1 MNLKAFIKLI
11 RFNNLVVIAL
21 TMFATRYFL
30 IQPILAIRHDPEGTP
45 TMQLQLSH
53 TDFFLLM
60 LSTVLI
66 AAAGYII
73 NDYFDI
79 KTDRINKP
87 QKLYIDNGVKRR
99 VAIFIHTLFNI
110 VGFAIGVYVAHKA
123 GNIFLCGIQFVCITL
138 LFFYSTHLKRQVLS
152 GNILVAVLS
161 AMVSLQIL
169 FFEMPLLEYKFLQSI
184 QSFAFLYLSVCSFS
198 LFAFLLSLVR
208 EIVKDIEDF
217 KGDYETGCKT
227 MPIVWGIKASKA
239 IVAGLISNILLLL
252 VFIFYK
258 LYKLDFTLLLLYLFV
273 CVFIP
278 LSFLIL
284 KLYRSKQK
292 YEYSQLS
299 QWIKYIMLTGVL
311 STVII
316 YLTCNGFTV
325 RF

>member
-1 MNLKAFIKLI
+1 MNVKAFIKLI

-30 IQPILAIRHDPEGTP
+30 IQPILAMRHE
-45 TMQLQLSH
+45 TMELQLSH
-53 TDFFLLM
+53 VDFFLLV
-60 LSTVLI
+60 LSTILI

-79 KTDRINKP
+79 KTDKINKP

-99 VAIFIHTLFNI
+99 LAIFIHTLFN
-110 VGFAIGVYVAHKA
+110 VAGFLLAVYVAHKA
-123 GNIFLCGIQFVCITL
+123 GNIFLSAIQLLSITA
-138 LFFYSTHLKRQVLS
+138 LFFYSTHLKRQILS
-152 GNILVAVLS
+152 GNMLVAILS
-161 AMVSLQIL
+161 AMVSLQVV
-169 FFEMPLLEYKFLQSI
+169 FFEIPLLEYKFLQGT

-239 IVAGLISNILLLL
+239 IVAGLISNILLVL
-252 VFIFYK
+252 VFISLK
-258 LYKLDFTLLLLYLFV
+258 LYKLHFGLLLLYLFLF
-273 CVFIP
+273 VFIP
-278 LSFLIL
+278 LCFLLL
-284 KLYRSKQK
+284 KLYRARQK
-292 YEYSQLS
+292 ENYSQLS
-299 QWIKYIMLTGVL
+299 RWVKYIMLTGML
-311 STVII
+311 STLIV
-316 YLTCNGFTV
+316 YYTSYGFTI

>member
-1 MNLKAFIKLI
+1 MNLVAFIKLI

-30 IQPILAIRHDPEGTP
+30 IQPILAIRHS

-53 TDFFLLM
+53 ADFFLLM

-73 NDYFDI
+73 NDYFDV

-99 VAIFIHTLFNI
+99 MAIFIHTLFN
-110 VGFAIGVYVAHKA
+110 VAGFSIGVYVAHKA
-123 GNIFLCGIQFVCITL
+123 GNIFLCIIQIVCITL

-152 GNILVAVLS
+152 GNILVAALS

-184 QSFAFLYLSVCSFS
+184 QSFSFLYLSVCSFS

-217 KGDYETGCKT
+217 KGDYETGCRT
-227 MPIVWGIKASKA
+227 MPIVWGVKASKA
-239 IVAGLISNILLLL
+239 IVAGLLSNILLLL

-258 LYKLDFTLLLLYLFV
+258 LYKLHFTLLLIYLFV
-273 CVFIP
+273 CVFVP
-278 LSFLIL
+278 LCFLLL

-292 YEYSQLS
+292 EEYSQLS
-299 QWIKYIMLTGVL
+299 KWIKYIMLTGVL
-311 STVII
+311 STLII
-316 YLTCNGFTV
+316 YFTCNGFTV

>member
-30 IQPILAIRHDPEGTP
+30 MQPILAIRHSS
-45 TMQLQLSH
+45 MQLQLSH
-53 TDFFLLM
+53 TDFFLLI

-73 NDYFDI
+73 NDYFDV

-87 QKLYIDNGVKRR
+87 EKLYIDKGVKRR
-99 VAIFIHTLFNI
+99 LAIFIHTLFNI
-110 VGFAIGVYVAHKA
+110 VGFLIGVYVAYQA
-123 GNIFLCGIQFVCITL
+123 DNIFLCGIQFVSITAL
-138 LFFYSTHLKRQVLS
+138 WFYSTHLKRKVLS
-152 GNILVAVLS
+152 GNILVATLS

-169 FFEMPLLEYKFLQSI
+169 FFEMPLLEHKFLQSI
-184 QSFAFLYLSVCSFS
+184 QSFSFLYLSVCSFS

-217 KGDYETGCKT
+217 KGDYETGCRT

-239 IVAGLISNILLLL
+239 IVAGLLSNILLLL
-252 VFIFYK
+252 IFIFYK
-258 LYKLDFTLLLLYLFV
+258 LYKLDFSLLLVYLFV
-273 CVFIP
+273 FVFIP
-278 LSFLIL
+278 LCFLIL
-284 KLYRSKQK
+284 KLYRSQQK
-292 YEYSQLS
+292 EAYHLLS
-299 QWIKYIMLTGVL
+299 KWVKYIMLTGVL
-311 STVII
+311 STLII
-316 YLTCNGFTV
+316 YLTSNGFTL